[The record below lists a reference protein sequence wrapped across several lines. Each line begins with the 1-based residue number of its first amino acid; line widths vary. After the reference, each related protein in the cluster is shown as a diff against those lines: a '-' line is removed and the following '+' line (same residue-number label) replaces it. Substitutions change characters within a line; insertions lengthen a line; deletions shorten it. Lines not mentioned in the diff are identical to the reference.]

1 MNRRAEN
8 RKRKL
13 FCGAWILAGTL
24 LLGALTGCGGEPAV
38 TVLPGTSVESTV
50 SPSETPSSATG
61 TTEPSSETK
70 TPVSTQGNTEPP
82 SSSSG
87 ASTQTPTVVPVSG
100 VTVAPK
106 VLTLKVGDE
115 WELTV
120 RVLPENAD
128 DRTVTYQS
136 SNEKVAL
143 CAEGKVTALAAG
155 SAEITVS
162 SADGLHS
169 AKCTVTVEE
178 KNPIPENKRY
188 DPLTGL
194 PTYTPVFEEG
204 VSYVEYNTKLVR
216 HIFCHNLVAYEG
228 ATGADAEDYYKNC
241 LTVTEFN
248 RILDQLYE
256 RGYVLI
262 DIDYM
267 YEYAYDQ
274 NGMLTAK
281 IKPTIKIPAGKKPLV
296 LSVDNVAYPR
306 REHGLGRVDRLQVV
320 DGKLVTYTRFA
331 DGSEKY
337 GEDDDVFPILE
348 NFIKAHPDF
357 SFSGAKC
364 VVAPSGADGLFGWD
378 TVPGSANYEQS
389 VLEAGK
395 VAKWFIDNG
404 YALACHSYYHKSFA
418 DMTVEQIQ
426 EDFAKWKEEV
436 LPIIGR
442 THVFIYPFGAF
453 TPRNSEQ
460 AKALSAEGYAVFC
473 STAMN
478 AVNWDNFPLQGNVY
492 NERITLSSAQLYKYR
507 DSAILN
513 ELFDPYTVYDN
524 DAHEKKL
531 YQAV

>member
-1 MNRRAEN
+1 MNCRAEN
-8 RKRKL
+8 RKKKL
-13 FCGAWILAGTL
+13 FCGAWILAGAL

-38 TVLPGTSVESTV
+38 TVLPGTSVEGTV
-50 SPSETPSSATG
+50 SASETLSSATG
-61 TTEPSSETK
+61 TTEPSSESK
-70 TPVSTQGNTEPP
+70 TPVSTQGNTESP

-87 ASTQTPTVVPVSG
+87 TSTQTPTVVPVSG
-100 VTVAPK
+100 VTVAPE

-128 DRTVTYQS
+128 NRTVTYQS

-143 CAEGKVTALAAG
+143 CSEGKVTALAAG

-267 YEYAYDQ
+267 YEYAYGQ

-320 DGKLVTYTRFA
+320 DGKLVTYTRLA
-331 DGSEKY
+331 DGSENTTLYSADYAYDPDENLYVVCRNYSGTVSGLPAVSEAVQPVIASADRIFEVSDNAPMESADPVWTLYNAKQRRI
-337 GEDDDVFPILE
+337 GAIHTAVDDEDD
-348 NFIKAHPDF
+348 F
-357 SFSGAKC
+357 SRSGGYKRVYNGCIASDEYGYT
-364 VVAPSGADGLFGWD
+364 VSSRSADIYFTTSAVSGDEGL
-378 TVPGSANYEQS
+378 
-389 VLEAGK
+389 
-395 VAKWFIDNG
+395 
-404 YALACHSYYHKSFA
+404 
-418 DMTVEQIQ
+418 
-426 EDFAKWKEEV
+426 
-436 LPIIGR
+436 IGDE
-442 THVFIYPFGAF
+442 YLY
-453 TPRNSEQ
+453 TPMIHE
-460 AKALSAEGYAVFC
+460 
-473 STAMN
+473 
-478 AVNWDNFPLQGNVY
+478 FPL
-492 NERITLSSAQLYKYR
+492 ERG
-507 DSAILN
+507 
-513 ELFDPYTVYDN
+513 
-524 DAHEKKL
+524 
-531 YQAV
+531 